1 MSLEMEGEEGAADEI
16 IEDDEMDM
24 DGDDKAE
31 GADYVKKDFVARPYQ
46 SPYETEEDV
55 KKLNPTNSR

>member
-1 MSLEMEGEEGAADEI
+1 MEGEEGAIDDVI
-16 IEDDEMDM
+16 DDDEMDM
-24 DGDDKAE
+24 DGEDKGD

-55 KKLNPTNSR
+55 NKLNPQNSR